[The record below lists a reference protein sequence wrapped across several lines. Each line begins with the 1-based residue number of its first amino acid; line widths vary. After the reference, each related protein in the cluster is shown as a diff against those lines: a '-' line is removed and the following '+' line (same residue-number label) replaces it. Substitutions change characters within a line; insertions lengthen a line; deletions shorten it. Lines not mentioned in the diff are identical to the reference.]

1 MNTKKLIGWACW
13 LLAFLV
19 PARYALL
26 ESEHATNIQGLVSF
40 VAFLF
45 LVFFGY
51 WLVDSSAAKSAG
63 HRH

>member
-13 LLAFLV
+13 LLAFLL
-19 PARYALL
+19 PARYSLL

-51 WLVDSSAAKSAG
+51 WLVDSSAEKSAG
-63 HRH
+63 HGH